1 MNSPAKRIAWITG
14 GGTGIGLAGAT
25 SLAKE
30 GWQVVISGRRSDVL
44 SRAADAIRGQG
55 GAVDQ
60 IVLDVE
66 NVEQVNDT
74 AAQILKKHN
83 RIDLLI
89 NSAGLNVPNRSWENV
104 TADAWATVVNVNLNG
119 LVYCIKAVLP
129 TMIDQK
135 DGCIINVASWAGRHV
150 SDLVGPAYTATKT
163 AVVALTHEFN
173 IEQHK
178 HGIRACAL
186 CPGEV
191 ATDIMKQ
198 RPVPPSEEVMAK
210 MLQSE
215 DLGRTISFIAN
226 MPPHVCVNEILI
238 SPTWNRIFHL

>member
-1 MNSPAKRIAWITG
+1 MNSPTKRIAWITG
-14 GGTGIGLAGAT
+14 GGTGIGLAGAI
-25 SLAKE
+25 SLSKE

-44 SRAADAIRGQG
+44 SRAADAIRSQG

-104 TADAWATVVNVNLNG
+104 TIDGWNSVVNINLNG

-129 TMIDQK
+129 AMIDQR
-135 DGCIINVASWAGRHV
+135 DGCISSHRGREGTSLNS
-150 SDLVGPAYTATKT
+150 SDPPTLPRKPAWSHSRSL
-163 AVVALTHEFN
+163 LTSNNTSTVF
-173 IEQHK
+173 
-178 HGIRACAL
+178 GLAPYAPVRS
-186 CPGEV
+186 
-191 ATDIMKQ
+191 
-198 RPVPPSEEVMAK
+198 RPT
-210 MLQSE
+210 L
-215 DLGRTISFIAN
+215 
-226 MPPHVCVNEILI
+226 
-238 SPTWNRIFHL
+238 